1 MIQILSV
8 GAGGFIG
15 AVLRFLMGRLPL
27 KEITAFPINTLLINV
42 IGAFVIGLVAAAA
55 AKHGTENSGIMMFLQ
70 IGVCGGFTTFSTFS
84 LDGITLI
91 QEGQLLMFMFY
102 AVSSV
107 VLCLLAVWLGQLA
120 AAVLL

>member
-84 LDGITLI
+84 LEGITLI
-91 QEGQLLMFMFY
+91 QEGQLLMFMSY

-120 AAVLL
+120 ASVLL